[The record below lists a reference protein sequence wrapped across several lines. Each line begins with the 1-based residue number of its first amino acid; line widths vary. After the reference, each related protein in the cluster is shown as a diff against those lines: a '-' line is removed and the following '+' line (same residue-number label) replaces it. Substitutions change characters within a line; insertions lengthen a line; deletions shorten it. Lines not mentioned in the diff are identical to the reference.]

1 MALNTVDERDIA
13 AVVLEGRLKSPGLPR
28 ELAARRR
35 RRLNWEQDRLVI
47 LAADHTARR
56 ETAAGGDPWAMADR
70 GELLRRIA
78 AVLMQPGVDGLL
90 ATPDVMEELF
100 FLNDWVRRQGGPDF
114 LDHKVLIGSMNRA
127 GLARTAFE
135 LDDFVTAYT
144 AEAIENM
151 RLDGGKLLLRLD
163 PDNRDSSRTLRYCVE
178 ALNDLAARGLPAF
191 LEPLSVPL
199 ETEAMVRLTGVAT
212 GLGFTSERRWLKLP
226 MVEDFHRVARATT
239 CPIVLLGGG
248 RPGRTGELVDRVK
261 RCLEAGHNVRGLMI
275 GRGVL
280 FPEDGE
286 EPASVAAR
294 LAAAV
299 HGGAAEEVIVW
310 EGLQSTPSGV

>member
-1 MALNTVDERDIA
+1 MALSAVHEWDIA

-35 RRLNWEQDRLVI
+35 RRLNWERDRLVI
-47 LAADHTARR
+47 LAADHPARR
-56 ETAAGGDPWAMADR
+56 ETAAGGDPWAMAYR

-114 LDHKVLIGSMNRA
+114 PDHKVLIGSMNRA
-127 GLARTAFE
+127 GLARAVFE

-144 AEAIENM
+144 AEALEAK
-151 RLDGGKLLLRLD
+151 RLDGGKLLLRLY
-163 PDNRDSSRTLRYCVE
+163 PDNRDFSRPLRYCVE

-212 GLGFTSERRWLKLP
+212 GLGFTSERQW
-226 MVEDFHRVARATT
+226 
-239 CPIVLLGGG
+239 GGFSPGGPGHHLSRRLVGDG

-261 RCLEAGHNVRGLMI
+261 RCLEADCNVRSLMI

-299 HGGAAEEVIVW
+299 HDGAAEEVIVW
-310 EGLQSTPSGV
+310 EGLQSTPSGA